1 MSSEEE
7 AYCERCNIQTE
18 ETLVLPCGHN
28 FCLSCAAKILKEQN
42 KTNYYYNQIIKCDI
56 CQSKNELEADT
67 VREILEREKENTEEN
82 NLPNYNYNNTNNN
95 QNYDLINENNEN
107 ENENDYVNIEEEN
120 KINKVNKKIQNKKN
134 QINKSINSNRN
145 NNNNNKNIEN
155 NNISTSELNIINELT
170 NNNFKQLCKEHS
182 EPLTYL
188 CLDCMSNCICTECV
202 VHGIHKNHEVLNIR
216 NAYPLI
222 SKKLEDLSKYANDQK
237 KSITLVNEAVS
248 KKKRLINTLID
259 RCKNEIHNTF
269 EQIKLR
275 LDNKEKEIINNSTS
289 ILHKNIDEL
298 NKYDNVLK
306 QNSDTLEEII
316 EKINIVLRKKED
328 LNTINYFCENRNK
341 ILKQCEIKDINSIPD
356 LDSFTN
362 FKIEPNRLTL
372 NNMLEGINNF
382 HFDIASIKG
391 FESNNRK
398 RNQNIKKIPKLQYKQ
413 SNSNFDNINGG
424 NILNRF
430 NNMNDNIN
438 NNSMYTN
445 MANPNINNAFMNQ
458 MPNNY
463 MNYHNKRPR
472 TAKPSKRRRI
482 MNTKKN
488 INNIQNYPI
497 NLNQNIENIQNDLNQ
512 NLENFKNDLNQNI
525 EDNEMFGINNAFY

>member
-1 MSSEEE
+1 
-7 AYCERCNIQTE
+7 
-18 ETLVLPCGHN
+18 
-28 FCLSCAAKILKEQN
+28 
-42 KTNYYYNQIIKCDI
+42 
-56 CQSKNELEADT
+56 
-67 VREILEREKENTEEN
+67 
-82 NLPNYNYNNTNNN
+82 
-95 QNYDLINENNEN
+95 
-107 ENENDYVNIEEEN
+107 
-120 KINKVNKKIQNKKN
+120 
-134 QINKSINSNRN
+134 
-145 NNNNNKNIEN
+145 
-155 NNISTSELNIINELT
+155 
-170 NNNFKQLCKEHS
+170 
-182 EPLTYL
+182 
-188 CLDCMSNCICTECV
+188 
-202 VHGIHKNHEVLNIR
+202 
-216 NAYPLI
+216 
-222 SKKLEDLSKYANDQK
+222 
-237 KSITLVNEAVS
+237 
-248 KKKRLINTLID
+248 
-259 RCKNEIHNTF
+259 
-269 EQIKLR
+269 
-275 LDNKEKEIINNSTS
+275 
-289 ILHKNIDEL
+289 
-298 NKYDNVLK
+298 
-306 QNSDTLEEII
+306 
-316 EKINIVLRKKED
+316 
-328 LNTINYFCENRNK
+328 
-341 ILKQCEIKDINSIPD
+341 
-356 LDSFTN
+356 
-362 FKIEPNRLTL
+362 
-372 NNMLEGINNF
+372 MLEGINNF

-391 FESNNRK
+391 FDSNNRK

>member
-18 ETLVLPCGHN
+18 ESLVLPCGHN
-28 FCLSCAAKILKEQN
+28 FCLPCAAKILKEQN
-42 KTNYYYNQIIKCDI
+42 KTNYYYNQIIICDI

-82 NLPNYNYNNTNNN
+82 NLPNYNYTNTNNN
-95 QNYDLINENNEN
+95 QNYDLINDNNEN
-107 ENENDYVNIEEEN
+107 DNENDYVNIEEEN
-120 KINKVNKKIQNKKN
+120 KINKVEEED
-134 QINKSINSNRN
+134 N
-145 NNNNNKNIEN
+145 NNNADNNQSPNKKSQIIKNLNVN
-155 NNISTSELNIINELT
+155 NNVSTSEINIINELNS
-170 NNNFKQLCKEHS
+170 NNIKPLCKEHS

-188 CLDCMSNCICTECV
+188 CLDCMTNCVCAECV

-216 NAYPLI
+216 KAYPLI

-237 KSITLVNEAVS
+237 KSISLVNEAIS
-248 KKKRLINTLID
+248 KKKRLINALID

-275 LDNKEKEIINNSTS
+275 LDNKEKDIINNSTS

-306 QNSDTLEEII
+306 QNSDTLEELIG
-316 EKINIVLRKKED
+316 KINIVLRKKED

-341 ILKQCEIKDINSIPD
+341 ILKQCEIKEINTIPD

-362 FKIEPNRLTL
+362 FKIEPNRITL

-382 HFDIASIKG
+382 HFDIANIKG
-391 FESNNRK
+391 FQSNNRK
-398 RNQNIKKIPKLQYKQ
+398 REQNIKRIPKPQFKH
-413 SNSNFDNINGG
+413 SNYNNINGG
-424 NILNRF
+424 NILNQF
-430 NNMNDNIN
+430 NNYNDNIN
-438 NNSMYTN
+438 NNSMFNN
-445 MANPNINNAFMNQ
+445 MANPNYNNAFMNQ

-463 MNYHNKRPR
+463 INYQSKRPR
-472 TAKPSKRRRI
+472 TAKPSKRKRI
-482 MNTKKN
+482 LNNKMN
-488 INNIQNYPI
+488 INNIKNYPI
-497 NLNQNIENIQNDLNQ
+497 NLNQNIENIQDDLNQ
-512 NLENFKNDLNQNI
+512 NLENFKNDLNRNI
-525 EDNEMFGINNAFY
+525 DDDEIFEANNAFY